1 MTRSSGPRTA
11 RTMQNSVA
19 PSAAVSAAAARTS
32 SVSRKGVAFTGVS
45 KRDDCEQKWQSS
57 GHPPVLADRMPST
70 STVGPHHA
78 SLTSWATEASPVT
91 DSSGTTARPANS
103 TASSRRRSSS
113 RAVAAAAMRALASD
127 GLGGAGRRT
136 GQGSTG
142 ARRETVLCVGA
153 TVASAGTG
161 TR

>member
-1 MTRSSGPRTA
+1 M
-11 RTMQNSVA
+11 
-19 PSAAVSAAAARTS
+19 
-32 SVSRKGVAFTGVS
+32 SRNGVAFTGVS

-78 SLTSWATEASPVT
+78 SRTSWANEANPVT
-91 DSSGTTARPANS
+91 DSSGTTARPPNS
-103 TASSRRRSSS
+103 SASSRRRSSS
-113 RAVAAAAMRALASD
+113 KATAAAAMRALASD
-127 GLGGAGRRT
+127 GARAAGSRT

-142 ARRETVLCVGA
+142 ARRETVLRVGA
-153 TVASAGTG
+153 AVASAGTG